1 MKHKN
6 QLDSY
11 VSFIEARL
19 KDVYQK
25 HEPTSGAQQPQ
36 KLLYDAMEYS
46 LLAGGK
52 RLRPVFVFDFC
63 RMCGGDWEKAWP
75 FAAAVE
81 MVHTYS
87 LIHDDLPSMDNDD
100 YRRGRL
106 TNHKVYGEA
115 MAILAGD
122 ALLTD
127 AFALIANAPFSP
139 EARIGAVN
147 QLSRSAGSH
156 GMVGGQVLDIRS
168 EERECTRQEI
178 LDIQSRKTGALIQ
191 AACVLGVLAGGGTE
205 KQVTAA
211 AYFADQLGLAFQ
223 IRDDM
228 LDVIGDAS
236 KLGKATGM
244 DGTKNTFVRLYGLEK
259 CAELV
264 KEHTDAAIDALDVFE
279 DSEFMRELALSLVGR
294 EM

>member
-1 MKHKN
+1 MKNELK
-6 QLDSY
+6 SY
-11 VSFIEARL
+11 VSHIENYL
-19 KDVYQK
+19 DGCFDFYEF
-25 HEPTSGAQQPQ
+25 EPQGILFDS
-36 KLLYDAMEYS
+36 MRYS

-63 RMCGGDWEKAWP
+63 RMAGGCWPDATP

-81 MVHTYS
+81 MIHTYS

-100 YRRGRL
+100 FRRGRP

-122 ALLTD
+122 AMLTSAFGHIAD
-127 AFALIANAPFSP
+127 APNLSA
-139 EARIGAVN
+139 EAKLRAVSY
-147 QLSRSAGSH
+147 LSRCAGET
-156 GMVGGQVLDIRS
+156 GMVGGQVLDILAEQRA
-168 EERECTRQEI
+168 CTEQEI
-178 LDIQSRKTGALIQ
+178 LNIQNRKTGALIK
-191 AACVLGVLAGGGTE
+191 AACVLGVMAANGTAE
-205 KQVTAA
+205 QEFAA
-211 AYFADQLGLAFQ
+211 MEFADHLGLAFQ

-228 LDVIGDAS
+228 LDVIGDAE

-244 DGTKNTFVRLYGLEK
+244 DGQKNTFVRLYGLQK

-264 KEHTDAAIDALDVFE
+264 KEHTEAAIDALDVFE
-279 DSEFMRELALSLVGR
+279 DSEFMRELAMSLVGR